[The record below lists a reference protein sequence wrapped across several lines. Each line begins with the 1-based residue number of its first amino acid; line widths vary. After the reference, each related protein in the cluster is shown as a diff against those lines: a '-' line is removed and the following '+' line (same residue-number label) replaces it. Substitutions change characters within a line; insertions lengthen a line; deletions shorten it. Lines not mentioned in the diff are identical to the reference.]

1 MRYIFWK
8 TISKKQNE
16 LAGRMNKRVRWL
28 GLALAGLLSALGS
41 LGAITAHADSVAAE
55 PPPMIES
62 PSKVL
67 YLTFDDGPSQ
77 YTQAVLDVLARHD
90 AKATFF
96 VLGRQANGRG
106 DLLHAMYAAGHGVAS
121 HTYNHPSLPALSR
134 ARFDAEVADT
144 AAVLGDLDHGC
155 LRPPYGAVSKAVRA
169 EAAEDGYRLV
179 LWTIDPRDWARP
191 GAAAI
196 AQRVIGRAHDG
207 GIVVM
212 HDGGGDRSQT
222 VAALDTILTQLAA
235 QGYQFGAL
243 CREGA
248 PGLLVADAPPV
259 AAAAPVGELA
269 GDSLAEGAPAEMP
282 APVSY
287 SQGAIFEPA
296 VGAEVAG
303 VAAVVGQANHPTF
316 RKWQLDLL
324 INGTDETFL
333 AFGETPV
340 LDPAELFAWD
350 TRLYPNGDHIL
361 RLRVVYDGM
370 NYDEFSVPVKI
381 RN

>member
-1 MRYIFWK
+1 
-8 TISKKQNE
+8 
-16 LAGRMNKRVRWL
+16 MNKRIRWL
-28 GLALAGLLSALGS
+28 FLAFGALLIALGP
-41 LGAITAHADSVAAE
+41 LNAFTAHADSNAAE
-55 PPPMIES
+55 PQPMTELPP
-62 PSKVL
+62 KVL

-77 YTQAVLDVLARHD
+77 YTQAVLDVLARHN

-134 ARFDAEVADT
+134 GRFDAEVADT

-196 AQRVIGRAHDG
+196 AERVIGRAHDG

-248 PGLLVADAPPV
+248 PGLLVADTPP

-269 GDSLAEGAPAEMP
+269 GDSLGE
-282 APVSY
+282 APVASAAPVPQ

-296 VGAEVAG
+296 AGAEVAG
-303 VAAVVGQANHPTF
+303 VVSVVGQANHPTF

-324 INGTDETFL
+324 IGGTNETFL

-340 LDPAELFAWD
+340 LDPAALFSWD
-350 TRLYPNGDHIL
+350 TTLYPNGDHIL
-361 RLRVVYDGM
+361 RLRVVHDGM
-370 NYDEFSVPVKI
+370 NYDEFTVAVKI

>member
-1 MRYIFWK
+1 MQYIFWK
-8 TISKKQNE
+8 TINEKQNE
-16 LAGRMNKRVRWL
+16 LAGRMNKCVRWL
-28 GLALAGLLSALGS
+28 SLALGALLIALGPLS
-41 LGAITAHADSVAAE
+41 AITAHADSVAAE
-55 PPPMIES
+55 PPPS
-62 PSKVL
+62 PKVL

-77 YTQAVLDVLARHD
+77 YTQAVLDVLARHN

-134 ARFDAEVADT
+134 ARFDSEVADT

-196 AQRVIGRAHDG
+196 AERVIGRAHDG

-222 VAALDTILTQLAA
+222 VAALETILTQLGA

-248 PGLLVADAPPV
+248 PGLLVADAPPAV
-259 AAAAPVGELA
+259 SAAPVGELA

-282 APVSY
+282 PPVSY

-296 VGAEVAG
+296 AGAEASG
-303 VAAVVGQANHPTF
+303 VVSVVGQANHPTF

-324 INGTDETFL
+324 IDGTNETFL

-340 LDPAELFAWD
+340 RDPAELFAWD
-350 TRLYPNGDHIL
+350 TRLYPNGDHVL